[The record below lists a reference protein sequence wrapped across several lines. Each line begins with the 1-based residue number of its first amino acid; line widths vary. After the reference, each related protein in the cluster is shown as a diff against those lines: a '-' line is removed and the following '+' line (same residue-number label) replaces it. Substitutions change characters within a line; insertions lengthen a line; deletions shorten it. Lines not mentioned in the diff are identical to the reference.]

1 MKKISDGVYQI
12 EVPMRRNPLGYT
24 YSYLLREAATLID
37 TGVSTGQALEALSLQ
52 LGQAGLEVSNIRRLI
67 ATHLHGDHVGLMNKI
82 RDISGARIYAHVE
95 ALEAQQTQ
103 KGRDRALEYMKA
115 LKLLGGRAPDGFL
128 GRLVESWNRRRRRT
142 FQIDEPLEDGQVL
155 KLEGNTLEILHTP
168 GHAREHICLYDAEKR
183 LLYAGDFIL
192 PKITPHISLHN
203 TKGGDPLSDYLR
215 ALEKIRGLPVDLVLP
230 AHERMFRD
238 LDARIHELER
248 HHEERCHEIV
258 EAIKGGAVTVFQIS
272 SRVSWDSR
280 PWSEMQFWTKRMA
293 AAETLAHLVY
303 MRNKEEVEEENVD
316 GVLHYR
322 L

>member
-1 MKKISDGVYQI
+1 MKKVFDGVYQV
-12 EVPMRRNPLGYT
+12 EVPMRQNPLGYT

-37 TGVSTGQALEALSLQ
+37 TGVNTARALEALSRQ
-52 LGQAGLEVSNIRRLI
+52 LGQAGLEVSKIRKLI
-67 ATHLHGDHVGLMNKI
+67 ATHLHVDHVGLMNKI

-95 ALEAQQTQ
+95 ALKAQQTQ
-103 KGRDRALEYMKA
+103 KGRDRALEYMKE
-115 LKLLGGRAPDGFL
+115 LKRLGGKAPNGFIDRII
-128 GRLVESWNRRRRRT
+128 GSWNKRRKT
-142 FQIDEPLEDGQVL
+142 FQIDETLEDGQVIT
-155 KLEGNTLEILHTP
+155 LEDNTLETLHTP

-192 PKITPHISLHN
+192 SKITPHISLHN
-203 TKGGDPLSDYLR
+203 PKGGDPLSDYLR
-215 ALEKIRGLPVDLVLP
+215 ALEKIRGLPVDHVLP
-230 AHERMFRD
+230 AHEKMFWD
-238 LDARIHELER
+238 LDGRIIELER
-248 HHEERCHEIV
+248 HHEDRCHEIV
-258 EAIKGGAVTVFQIS
+258 EAIKGGAMTVFQIS

-303 MRNKEEVEEENVD
+303 LRNREEVEEENVD

>member
-1 MKKISDGVYQI
+1 MKKISHGVYQV
-12 EVPMRRNPLGYT
+12 EVPMRRNPLGCT

-37 TGVSTGQALEALSLQ
+37 TGVSTGQALEALSRQ
-52 LGQAGLEVSNIRRLI
+52 LGQEGLEVSSIRRLI
-67 ATHLHGDHVGLMNKI
+67 ATHLHGDHVGLMNQI
-82 RDISGARIYAHVE
+82 RDISGARIFAHVE
-95 ALEAQQTQ
+95 ALEAQQIQ
-103 KGRDRALEYMKA
+103 KGRDRALEYMKE
-115 LKLLGGRAPDGFL
+115 LKSLGGKAPDGFL
-128 GRLVESWNRRRRRT
+128 GRLTESWNRRRRA
-142 FQIDEPLEDGQVL
+142 FHIDEPLEDGQVL

-192 PKITPHISLHN
+192 SKITPHISLRN
-203 TKGGDPLSDYLR
+203 PKGGDPLSDYLR

-230 AHERMFRD
+230 AHESMFRD
-238 LDARIHELER
+238 LDGRILELER
-248 HHEERCHEIV
+248 HHEERCLEIV

-280 PWSEMQFWTKRMA
+280 PWPEMRFWTKRMA

-303 MRNKEEVEEENVD
+303 MKNREEVEDENVD

>member
-1 MKKISDGVYQI
+1 MKKISDGVYQV

-24 YSYLLREAATLID
+24 YSYLLREASTIID
-37 TGVSTGQALEALSLQ
+37 TGVGTGQALEALSRQ
-52 LGQAGLEVSNIRRLI
+52 LGQTGLDVSSIRRLI
-67 ATHLHGDHVGLMNKI
+67 ATHLHGDHVGLMNQI

-95 ALEAQQTQ
+95 AMEEKQTQ
-103 KGRDRALEYMKA
+103 KGRDRALEYMKE
-115 LKLLGGRAPDGFL
+115 LKRLGGKAPDGFL
-128 GRLVESWNRRRRRT
+128 GRLTESWKRRRRA
-142 FQIDEPLEDGQVL
+142 FQVDEPLEDGQVL
-155 KLEGNTLEILHTP
+155 DLEGSILKILHTP

-203 TKGGDPLSDYLR
+203 PQGGDPLSDYLR

-230 AHERMFRD
+230 AHERIFQD
-238 LDARIHELER
+238 LDGRIHELEK

-258 EAIKGGAVTVFQIS
+258 EAIRGGALTVFQIS
-272 SRVSWDSR
+272 SKVSWDSR

-303 MRNKEEVEEENVD
+303 MRNREEVEEENVD